1 MLDSLH
7 DDIGASECK
16 NIRLLLSLLLHE
28 SIPNCQVNITEY
40 NLPQINPRVAK
51 QTNAVDCGIFALGFT
66 RLIINHFSE
75 LSLKSDILHDAE
87 KINHCFSFLRND
99 VGMFTNLRSR
109 IQALIMRIANVSE
122 TNDLFAVEDELS
134 EESDIECVEVNMKKK
149 PLKHRWLERGHKEKE
164 ETVEKKQEEGEEKRK
179 NKAQQENLEKIECE
193 KKREEKENHPN
204 TILQMSSHSSPK
216 IKHIPSNSSKH
227 MSSRART
234 VDSPQPT
241 ESYKSSFSSLL
252 HSFQTHNDPLSQL
265 KPEASNNTKPAK
277 REHDWKRMGSDPNK
291 IKPKKRKSLGYS
303 PVNNL

>member
-7 DDIGASECK
+7 DEIGASECR

-75 LSLKSDILHDAE
+75 LSLKSDILHDVE
-87 KINHCFSFLRND
+87 KIDHCFSFLRND

-134 EESDIECVEVNMKKK
+134 EESDIECVEVNVKKK
-149 PLKHRWLERGHKEKE
+149 PLKHQWLEKEHKEKE
-164 ETVEKKQEEGEEKRK
+164 RQKEETKV
-179 NKAQQENLEKIECE
+179 
-193 KKREEKENHPN
+193 
-204 TILQMSSHSSPK
+204 LQ
-216 IKHIPSNSSKH
+216 
-227 MSSRART
+227 R
-234 VDSPQPT
+234 
-241 ESYKSSFSSLL
+241 
-252 HSFQTHNDPLSQL
+252 
-265 KPEASNNTKPAK
+265 
-277 REHDWKRMGSDPNK
+277 GST
-291 IKPKKRKSLGYS
+291 
-303 PVNNL
+303 